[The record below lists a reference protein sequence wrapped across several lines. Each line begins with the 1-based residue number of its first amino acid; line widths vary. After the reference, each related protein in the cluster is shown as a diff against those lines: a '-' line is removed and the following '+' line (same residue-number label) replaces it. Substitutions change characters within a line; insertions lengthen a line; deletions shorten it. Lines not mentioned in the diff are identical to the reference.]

1 MEMND
6 KKYEELML
14 RFAKELHDVGVTQ
27 ELRENVEAQ
36 YKRHPNVVSCNANQ
50 VTDRFQ
56 YRFGDYL
63 IEAHRTVELKVRKVS
78 Q

>member
-6 KKYEELML
+6 KKFEELML

-27 ELRENVEAQ
+27 ELRSVIESQ
-36 YKRHPNVVSCNANQ
+36 YRRHPNASSCSADD
-50 VTDRFQ
+50 VTDRFE

-63 IEAHRTVELKVRKVS
+63 IEAHRTVNLKVRKVS
-78 Q
+78 